1 MYFEHGSPD
10 FQGSQSYRRCTL
22 RGSIRAALLGALAVS
37 ALAVAAEAQQSTQY
51 VRYEQAG
58 QVSWGFLDGE
68 TILQI
73 SDAPYLGGSPTGQS
87 VNRSSVKL
95 LAPVD
100 PTQIFMTALNFRSHI
115 SGEPAEYPGLFL
127 VPPSS
132 IVGPEDPIVRPPDS
146 QNLHYEAEMVIV
158 IGREATNVSLEDAHN
173 YVFGV
178 AAGNDV
184 SERAWQGADI
194 QWARAKGSRTFNA
207 VGPALVTGL
216 EYQNLDIEGRLNGE
230 VRQSENTSDMIF
242 GIDHMVHYIS
252 RYFTLFPGDLIWT
265 GTMGSTRAME
275 PGDVYEVEVEG
286 VGVLSNEVVQGH

>member
-1 MYFEHGSPD
+1 M
-10 FQGSQSYRRCTL
+10 L
-22 RGSIRAALLGALAVS
+22 RMTFAAALALMAVS
-37 ALAVAAEAQQSTQY
+37 SFATGIDAQASAQY

-58 QVSWGFLDGE
+58 EASWGLLEGE
-68 TILQI
+68 TILQL
-73 SDAPYLGGSPTGQS
+73 SNAPYLGGTPTG
-87 VNRSSVKL
+87 SSVQRASAKL

-100 PTQIFMTALNFRSHI
+100 PRQIFMTALNFRSHI

-132 IVGPEDPIVRPPDS
+132 IAGPEDAVVRPPDS
-146 QNLHYEAEMVIV
+146 ENLHYEAELVAV
-158 IGREATNVSLEDAHN
+158 IGREATNISLEDAPE

-194 QWARAKGSRTFNA
+194 QWSRAKGSRTFNA

-216 EYQNLDIEGRLNGE
+216 DYENLDIEGRLNGE
-230 VRQSENTSDMIF
+230 VRQGENSSDMIF
-242 GIDHMVHYIS
+242 GINYMVHYIS
-252 RYFTLFPGDLIWT
+252 QYFTLYPGDLVWS
-265 GTMGSTRAME
+265 GTMGSTRAMQ

-286 VGVLSNEVVQGH
+286 VGILSNEVVQGH